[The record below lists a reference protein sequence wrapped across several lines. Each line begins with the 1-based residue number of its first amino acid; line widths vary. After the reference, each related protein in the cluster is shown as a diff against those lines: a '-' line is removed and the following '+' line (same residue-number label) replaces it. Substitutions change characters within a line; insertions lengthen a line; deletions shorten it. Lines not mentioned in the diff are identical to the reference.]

1 MKKKKRK
8 KTRSFQRIIIL
19 KLSSVDQP
27 WQPKFAQKIFMSGS
41 WIFNSNSAN
50 VHISCFLKTPENQR
64 LRIHWGLSTILAT
77 SNKSVWS
84 MFLICKSMYIL
95 KVYSIHYR
103 LRSNTNVKHLLS
115 FFRQNDTKNVL
126 LFLSRAPTRH
136 SFPFNSWFLYE
147 LKRKVRLTKH
157 VFDIFHFRFCFVFI
171 KVYIFVQQNA
181 DSLTLK
187 HHNFSQK

>member
-64 LRIHWGLSTILAT
+64 LRIHWRLSTILAT

-115 FFRQNDTKNVL
+115 FFGKTIQKMSSYFFRELQLVTVFVL
-126 LFLSRAPTRH
+126 IRGSYMSWNARFVSLNLCLTFSIFDSVSFLLKFIFLF
-136 SFPFNSWFLYE
+136 N
-147 LKRKVRLTKH
+147 KM
-157 VFDIFHFRFCFVFI
+157 
-171 KVYIFVQQNA
+171 Q
-181 DSLTLK
+181 TLWL
-187 HHNFSQK
+187 

>member
-1 MKKKKRK
+1 
-8 KTRSFQRIIIL
+8 
-19 KLSSVDQP
+19 
-27 WQPKFAQKIFMSGS
+27 
-41 WIFNSNSAN
+41 
-50 VHISCFLKTPENQR
+50 
-64 LRIHWGLSTILAT
+64 
-77 SNKSVWS
+77 
-84 MFLICKSMYIL
+84 MYIL
-95 KVYSIHYR
+95 KVYSIHYK

-147 LKRKVRLTKH
+147 LKRKVRLTKP

-187 HHNFSQK
+187 HHNFSQKWNNKKATHSFAPRPLIFKLQQELLKFIDICVSWSLNLENRSFENASFSQ